1 MKRCPYCA
9 EEIQEAAIRCRYC
22 GSMLPISGGP
32 GPDLLGEDVEVV
44 EKGLRYAV
52 GVVDERYAVW
62 DLLAPAEPL
71 QRFTGDSEGL
81 HLALDRFG
89 MLERMARGR
98 FRWLTPVRV
107 AFVVGVIVWAVA
119 RGVETTWLY
128 LLNRSGFGFSEFPIS
143 LALVQAVSDIA
154 FVVWV
159 GSLASIAAFWL
170 ADTLR
175 ARVGGR

>member
-9 EEIQEAAIRCRYC
+9 EEIQDAAIRCRYC

-44 EKGLRYAV
+44 ESGRRYAV

-62 DLLAPAEPL
+62 DLLAPGEPL
-71 QRFTGDSEGL
+71 ERFIGDSDGL
-81 HLALDRFG
+81 ELALDRYG
-89 MLERMARGR
+89 KLERMARGR
-98 FRWLTPVRV
+98 LPWVTPTLVT
-107 AFVVGVIVWAVA
+107 FVVSVVVWAVA
-119 RGVETTWLY
+119 RGIDTTWYYVLS
-128 LLNRSGFGFSEFPIS
+128 RSGGGRIPTGLVF
-143 LALVQAVSDIA
+143 VQAVIDIA

-170 ADTLR
+170 TDTLR
-175 ARVGGR
+175 ARAGGR